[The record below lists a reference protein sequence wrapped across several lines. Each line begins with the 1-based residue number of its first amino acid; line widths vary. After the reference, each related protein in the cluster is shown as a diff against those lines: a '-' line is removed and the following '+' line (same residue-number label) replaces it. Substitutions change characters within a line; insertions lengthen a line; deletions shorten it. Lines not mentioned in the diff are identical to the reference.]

1 MTAKSR
7 RVPAAAAQRAVGG
20 AVVRSAGF
28 TLVELMV
35 ALAVAALMAGL
46 AVPMA
51 AKAYVTMQ
59 YRDAVRGVASAATAA
74 RYQAVNTGEARDL
87 LVAPDMRRYGVQ
99 IAGTAFEADV
109 ATLVPEALSLEVKV
123 ARQLVEERGVGV
135 IRFYPDGSSTG
146 GSVTIM
152 RENGDGQR
160 IRVDWLLGRVTHE
173 SPQS

>member
-1 MTAKSR
+1 MTAKSH
-7 RVPAAAAQRAVGG
+7 RVPAAAAQRAVRGT
-20 AVVRSAGF
+20 VVRSAGF

-51 AKAYVTMQ
+51 
-59 YRDAVRGVASAATAA
+59 AA

-99 IAGTAFEADV
+99 IAGTALEADV
-109 ATLVPEALSLEVKV
+109 ATLVPEALSLEVEV